1 MLFPYGSD
9 APLYHIPI
17 MTGVMILLNIL
28 AFVGIAALGRQMDE
42 EQFEFIVNQLI
53 LQYGT
58 WKPWQ
63 WVTSN
68 FMHGGI
74 MHLLGNMFCLWGFGI
89 VVEGKIGWWRF
100 LLVFFGIG
108 IAQSGVEQTLMLFA
122 DEGGSLGASA
132 IIYGLLAMCV
142 VWAPENEMNCFLIL
156 GFRPIVC
163 EIKLYTL
170 GIGALLI
177 ELFTGFLAGMS
188 MGSQVLHL
196 MGGGL
201 GFGVGVLMLK
211 RGWVDCEGWDLFSV
225 WTGTQNKAREEEME
239 AARKIVSAAQQKV
252 LDQLVGAEDKKVAAH
267 ESLLSA
273 DDLFQTT
280 ASLTEP
286 VDRGQTLAK
295 MREAIAAGD
304 PQTAYGL
311 FEQLADDP
319 FATDLPEAELLKIIS
334 LFQKQKLWS
343 ASMPAMVKYLQNF
356 QAKEPQIRVLL
367 AKILVQV
374 EKRPGQALAVLEKL
388 NESQLKAEDRQA
400 VAQLRSRAEHLQAEQ
415 PDAMEMLEDW

>member
-1 MLFPYGSD
+1 MLLPYGSD
-9 APLYHIPI
+9 APLYHVPI

-28 AFVGIAALGRQMDE
+28 AFLGIWSLERQMDE

-74 MHLLGNMFCLWGFGI
+74 AHLLGNMFCLWGFGI

-100 LLVFFGIG
+100 LLVYFGIG
-108 IAQSGVEQTLMLFA
+108 IAQSGMEQTLMLFA
-122 DEGGSLGASA
+122 DEGASLGASA

-170 GIGALLI
+170 GIGAVLL
-177 ELFTGFLAGMS
+177 ELFTGFLVGMT

-225 WTGTQNKAREEEME
+225 WTGTQNKAREQETE
-239 AARKIVSAAQQKV
+239 AAKKIVSAAQQKV
-252 LDQLVGAEDKKVAAH
+252 LDQLVGAEDKKAAAH
-267 ESLLSA
+267 ENPLSA

-295 MREAIAAGD
+295 MREAIAASD
-304 PQTAYGL
+304 PQTAFGL
-311 FEQLADDP
+311 FEQWADDP
-319 FATDLPEAELLKIIS
+319 FATDLPEADLLKIIS

-356 QAKEPQIRVLL
+356 QAKESQIRVLL

-388 NESQLKAEDRQA
+388 NETQLKAEDRQT

-415 PDAMEMLEDW
+415 PDAMETVEDW